1 MPFIFTKTEIPE
13 VIVVQPRVFPDAR
26 GEFVEVYKKSEF
38 EAAGITDA
46 FVQTNYSKSQKGV
59 LRGMHYQTAPVA
71 QAKLVRVISGSV
83 FDVAVDIRK
92 DSPTFG
98 KWVAVTLS
106 AKEKNM
112 LYIPEGFAHGFCVL
126 EDDTEMVYNCS
137 KEYSPEHERGIIWN
151 DPQVGI
157 IWPIQDP
164 ILVERDAGYP
174 PLATMHN
181 V

>member
-1 MPFIFTKTEIPE
+1 MSFTFTKTEIPE
-13 VIVVQPRVFPDAR
+13 VIIIQPKVFPDGR
-26 GEFVEVYKKSEF
+26 GEFAEVYKKSEF
-38 EAAGITDA
+38 AAGGISDT

-59 LRGMHYQTAPVA
+59 LRGMHYQAAPAA
-71 QAKLVRVISGSV
+71 QAKLVRVIFGSV

-137 KEYSPEHERGIIWN
+137 REYSPEHERGLVWN

-157 IWPIQDP
+157 VWPIQDP
-164 ILVERDAGYP
+164 ILIERDAAYP
-174 PLATMHN
+174 KLEN
-181 V
+181 IVY